1 LCREE
6 EIPLSR
12 LGADLARTA
21 RTAREILNELR
32 WREPAQLADATIW
45 YLDRRR
51 PEGHRP
57 IRGAEILDLERR
69 YFVTAG
75 GRLPYYKIERIE
87 LQRETLFERRR
98 T

>member
-1 LCREE
+1 
-6 EIPLSR
+6 
-12 LGADLARTA
+12 
-21 RTAREILNELR
+21 
-32 WREPAQLADATIW
+32 
-45 YLDRRR
+45 LDRRR

-75 GRLPYYKIERIE
+75 GRLPYYKVERIE
-87 LQRETLFERRR
+87 LQRETLFERKR